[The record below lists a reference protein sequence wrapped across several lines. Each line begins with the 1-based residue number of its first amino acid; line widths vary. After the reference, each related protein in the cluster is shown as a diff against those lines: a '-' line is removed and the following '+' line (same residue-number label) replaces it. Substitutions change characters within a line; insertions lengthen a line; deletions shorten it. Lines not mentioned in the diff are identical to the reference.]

1 MPDATAPTP
10 APAPAPAAA
19 VDPFEAAG
27 AILAGDAAEQ
37 PAAEAP
43 AAAPPAAEQEQAAP
57 PADEQSAEAKT
68 DDEQEPEKPRTPK
81 GVEAWRIAKLN
92 RREHQL
98 VRERQQLESM
108 QAELR
113 GMKEQLAPY
122 LDAQAR
128 MARDPLDALQR
139 LGIDSN
145 RLFERMTREQLA
157 KADPK
162 EAAALEVQ
170 SLRERLEAFER
181 QHAERSEREAREAQQ
196 SQMRRHMDADTQAVV
211 AVLTNADQ
219 YPEIG
224 VWERPVVEAI
234 ARHEVERVYREN
246 RFGSTTVEDLAQ
258 AIHEHAKRDVG
269 RFRSWWE
276 NRQTS
281 ARRDGLGTPGA
292 TAPKPAGSKPR
303 SSLTNR
309 DQSTGTTDA
318 RLLSPDERYARAGG
332 ILIGDSPTK

>member
-1 MPDATAPTP
+1 MPDAPAPT
-10 APAPAPAAA
+10 PAPAPAAA

-27 AILAGDAAEQ
+27 AILAGDSAEQ

-43 AAAPPAAEQEQAAP
+43 AAAPPAAEPEQAAP
-57 PADEQSAEAKT
+57 PADEQSGEAKT
-68 DDEQEPEKPRTPK
+68 DQEEPAQEKK
-81 GVEAWRIAKLN
+81 GEAAWRFAQLR
-92 RREHQL
+92 RRERQAE
-98 VRERQQLESM
+98 RERQQLESM

-269 RFRSWWE
+269 RFQSWWE

-292 TAPKPAGSKPR
+292 TAPKPAGSNKPR